1 MVELEIDDYNE
12 ILDWFMLAF
21 GKKGKTL
28 TQLSTN
34 ARMTFYKLNF
44 LAEDKRLKGLDKISA
59 TDSTP
64 QESEDKA

>member
-1 MVELEIDDYNE
+1 MVELEVDDYNE

-28 TQLSTN
+28 TQLSTK

-44 LAEDKRLKGLDKISA
+44 LAEDKIKEEKQLSLD
-59 TDSTP
+59 
-64 QESEDKA
+64 EDDE

>member
-21 GKKGKTL
+21 GKKGKSLKEINTK
-28 TQLSTN
+28 

-44 LAEDKRLKGLDKISA
+44 LAEDKIKEENQLNPDK
-59 TDSTP
+59 DD
-64 QESEDKA
+64 E

>member
-44 LAEDKRLKGLDKISA
+44 LAEDKIKEEKQLSLD
-59 TDSTP
+59 
-64 QESEDKA
+64 EDDE

>member
-1 MVELEIDDYNE
+1 MVELEVDDYNE

-44 LAEDKRLKGLDKISA
+44 LAEDKIKEEKQLSLD
-59 TDSTP
+59 
-64 QESEDKA
+64 EDDE

>member
-21 GKKGKTL
+21 GKKGKSL
-28 TQLSTN
+28 KEINTN

-44 LAEDKRLKGLDKISA
+44 LAEDKIKEEKQLSLG
-59 TDSTP
+59 
-64 QESEDKA
+64 EDDE